1 MLQSL
6 LPQQSQRPDL
16 PLSFQSEQRESF
28 LQSPAQQPGLRERPE
43 QPRAGSQSP
52 FLPELVLN
60 TQTRTQLDTAAATS
74 HPSQIL
80 NSLPLRSQEK
90 FLEQFLSLTPE
101 HQNFVYRK
109 LLSSPPDIQQFA
121 IEQFVSLDNRVL
133 IVSIQV
139 GNCREK

>member
-1 MLQSL
+1 MAAS
-6 LPQQSQRPDL
+6 
-16 PLSFQSEQRESF
+16 
-28 LQSPAQQPGLRERPE
+28 AQD
-43 QPRAGSQSP
+43 P

-60 TQTRTQLDTAAATS
+60 TQTVLDTAPPASS

-80 NSLPLRSQEK
+80 NNLPLRSQEK
-90 FLEQFLSLTPE
+90 FLEQFLSLSPD

-133 IVSIQV
+133 VVSIQV
-139 GNCREK
+139 WN